1 MKKIVILV
9 LGFLGGINS
18 LSSQS
23 IPVADNK
30 RVVSLEEA
38 LRSPKEVVNLDLSNQ
53 QINLD
58 KIDWSVFSNL
68 EYLSL
73 KNDNLTVIPEGLS
86 KLSKLKTLDLSGN
99 NFKVL
104 PKTLKSLSKLQVL
117 YLNDEKQFDL
127 EKSMDVLS
135 NLSSLKEL
143 HLEND
148 KLQSLPK
155 QFDKMK
161 SLELLYLNDNDF
173 MELPK
178 QIMRLDHLRF
188 LDFKNNKVDPNLP
201 DMRNLNFGF
210 KLILE

>member
-23 IPVADNK
+23 IQVADNK
-30 RVVSLEEA
+30 RVVNLEEA

-53 QINLD
+53 RISLD
-58 KIDWSVFSNL
+58 NIDWSVFSNL

-188 LDFKNNKVDPNLP
+188 LDFKNNKVDVNLQELK
-201 DMRNLNFGF
+201 NLNFGF
-210 KLILE
+210 KIILE